1 MENQAE
7 SEWLHMD
14 TKEMTAEYR
23 LAHWA
28 QIMRDRKGSGL
39 SIRQPYK
46 PYNGQNHAGRDG
58 VAV

>member
-1 MENQAE
+1 
-7 SEWLHMD
+7 MD